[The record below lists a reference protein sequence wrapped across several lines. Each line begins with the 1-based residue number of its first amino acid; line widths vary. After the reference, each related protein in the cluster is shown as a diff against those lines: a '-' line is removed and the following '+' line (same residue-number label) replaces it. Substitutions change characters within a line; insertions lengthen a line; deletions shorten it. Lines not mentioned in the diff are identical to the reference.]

1 MKKILFFLFA
11 FLAFQYTVAQ
21 SIFERKSIGNNV
33 YVSTNTSEKKAE
45 SIRNFSFAEES
56 LYAPP
61 VILQGSVFLDEICNK
76 YKSQGVKGWMNIFL
90 YSDLNGCIT
99 DITLAFP
106 EGLTV
111 TDDDVSLI
119 LSTAQKKCKLQFPI
133 EGIYKYKDW
142 AIYDYVFYLDTV
154 QNFV

>member
-1 MKKILFFLFA
+1 M
-11 FLAFQYTVAQ
+11 V
-21 SIFERKSIGNNV
+21 
-33 YVSTNTSEKKAE
+33 
-45 SIRNFSFAEES
+45 
-56 LYAPP
+56 
-61 VILQGSVFLDEICNK
+61 
-76 YKSQGVKGWMNIFL
+76 
-90 YSDLNGCIT
+90 CIT

-142 AIYDYVFYLDTV
+142 AIYDYVFYLT
-154 QNFV
+154 N